1 MKYLTYEQTYERMQ
15 SVIEGVT
22 EELNS
27 LKFLNDYNNELDDRI
42 SELQEEINESLDESQ
57 IDEILEYIENE
68 TIKVDEELERWLEKF
83 RYANGEEKNLGLD
96 AEEITE
102 YLNFI
107 RDRDNKEEA
116 IILLRELIEG
126 PEQEQYRNLKNF
138 VDFLNQ
144 ELQDDYE
151 NAPETLEIKQIKLL
165 CLINDTI
172 IGIGT
177 TDIFHLDGNQKVDE
191 NQHALYLAFKSV
203 SEDIAPEDF
212 EPIYM
217 EVMKNITNPYT
228 KIGMNLEYLSKT
240 EDYMLDNPNYK
251 PNKSL
256 INEALPYLALKVA
269 IDELGITAT
278 MTGASSNVFL
288 EKSNIFGGM
297 YFANYYID
305 ETNLDRNLYNVLLK
319 DTNGINKDYV
329 RLLELL
335 NNGST
340 RKIFDTISDDI
351 FGDFI
356 KGQLEKDI
364 EGKVDEP
371 LFIALIL
378 NSLDIDAENFRDNI
392 DKIQKVASSN
402 ATLTKKDL
410 IDISSLMFY
419 IEETRDISQ
428 ETRNMLREATLN
440 WLNAY
445 IDGTNMEELKS
456 TVYSICEQAK
466 QLEEAQE
473 IKELTDEEIENE
485 MFSFSQDFYEEYVA
499 AYVLH
504 NLKEKVATQLYKYEQ
519 TLPGE
524 TIDRKK
530 YLEALKYAYSSP
542 ERFDSVLPIFDEERQ
557 NWIKSM
563 IKIDSENSRQIDC
576 SYIIPLI
583 FSMDDR
589 NSIKQAVDI
598 LYRIVE
604 EDGNHIYREA
614 SSLIGVLQKGI
625 SKLENKISR
634 VDLSGRKLM
643 LLNTIYTLIDD
654 LEYVP
659 DNQNSYFYTIARSDE
674 DVKEHG
680 KYYAFENLMESM
692 SPEQFEKFYK
702 QNYEELTSPTV
713 QAGFDMLYVYNLEDY
728 AIRDESFLPDVS
740 KLEEKLPVILAKSYM
755 LNEMQAQAY
764 RYGVFTS
771 SFKDN
776 SPETI
781 DITVMIN
788 YLNNCEIQDDFY
800 SVMANRLSNENVS
813 KDTLGLLQG
822 LGTLREEGKNDEF
835 YRKYI
840 PLFCGEFIENRR
852 KGLLPK
858 DPAEV
863 EAPKQA
869 NSTENS
875 FVNSYVAMLLNTSKY
890 NEFDAN
896 STQELKRLEQ
906 KFKEGNISSEDLF
919 DLGSYLMFVEKNLI
933 ENKAIKINSLLS
945 DLGENWM
952 ECYLDGG
959 RVSDSMKN
967 NLTTITNLLNKEN
980 SYEERE

>member
-1 MKYLTYEQTYERMQ
+1 MKYLTYEQTYERMK
-15 SVIEGVT
+15 SVIDGVT

-27 LKFLNDYNNELDDRI
+27 LKFLNDYNNEIDDRI

-165 CLINDTI
+165 CLINDSI
-172 IGIGT
+172 IGIGA
-177 TDIFHLDGNQKVDE
+177 TDIFHLDGNKKVDE

-256 INEALPYLALKVA
+256 VNEALPYLALKVA

-340 RKIFDTISDDI
+340 RKTFDTITDDI

-473 IKELTDEEIENE
+473 LKELTDEEIENE

-692 SPEQFEKFYK
+692 SQKQLEKFYN
-702 QNYEELTSPTV
+702 QDYEGLTSPTV
-713 QAGFDMLYVYNLEDY
+713 KVGFDMLYVYNLEDY

-813 KDTLGLLQG
+813 EDTLGLLQG
-822 LGTLREEGKNDEF
+822 LGTLREGGKNDEF

-896 STQELKRLEQ
+896 RAQELKRLEP
-906 KFKEGNISSEDLF
+906 KFKKGNISSEDLF

>member
-165 CLINDTI
+165 CLINDSI

-392 DKIQKVASSN
+392 DRIQKIVSSN

-445 IDGTNMEELKS
+445 IDGTNIEELKS

-604 EDGNHIYREA
+604 EDGNHIYRET

-800 SVMANRLSNENVS
+800 SVMANRLSNENIS

-858 DPAEV
+858 DLAEV

-967 NLTTITNLLNKEN
+967 NLAKITNLLNKEN

>member
-1 MKYLTYEQTYERMQ
+1 MKYLTYEQTYERMK
-15 SVIEGVT
+15 SVIDGVT

-27 LKFLNDYNNELDDRI
+27 LKFLNDYNNEIDDRI

-57 IDEILEYIENE
+57 IDEILGYIENE
-68 TIKVDEELERWLEKF
+68 SIKVDEELERWLENF

-165 CLINDTI
+165 CLINDSI

-392 DKIQKVASSN
+392 DEIQKVASSN

-473 IKELTDEEIENE
+473 LKELTDEEIENE

-542 ERFDSVLPIFDEERQ
+542 ERFDSVLQIFDEERQ

-692 SPEQFEKFYK
+692 SQKQLEKFYN
-702 QNYEELTSPTV
+702 QDYEGLTSPTV
-713 QAGFDMLYVYNLEDY
+713 KVGFDMLYVYNLEDY
-728 AIRDESFLPDVS
+728 VIRDESFLPDVS

-755 LNEMQAQAY
+755 LSEMQAQAY

-813 KDTLGLLQG
+813 KDMLGLLQG
-822 LGTLREEGKNDEF
+822 LGTLRERGKNDEF

-840 PLFCGEFIENRR
+840 SLFCGEFIEKRR
-852 KGLLPK
+852 KSLLPK

-863 EAPKQA
+863 EAPKQV

-890 NEFDAN
+890 NEFDVN
-896 STQELKRLEQ
+896 SAQELRRLVQ

-967 NLTTITNLLNKEN
+967 NLATITNLLNKEN

>member
-15 SVIEGVT
+15 GVIEGVT

-42 SELQEEINESLDESQ
+42 SELQEEINEALDESQ

-68 TIKVDEELERWLEKF
+68 TIKVDEELEKWLENF
-83 RYANGEEKNLGLD
+83 RYVNGEEKNLGLD

-165 CLINDTI
+165 CLINDSI

-319 DTNGINKDYV
+319 DTNGINKDYA

-604 EDGNHIYREA
+604 EDGNHIYRET

-800 SVMANRLSNENVS
+800 SVMANRLSNENIS

-822 LGTLREEGKNDEF
+822 LGTLREEGKNDDF

-896 STQELKRLEQ
+896 SAQELKRLEQ

>member
-68 TIKVDEELERWLEKF
+68 SIKVDEELERWLENF

-165 CLINDTI
+165 CLINDSI
-172 IGIGT
+172 IGIGA

-692 SPEQFEKFYK
+692 SPEQFEKFYN
-702 QNYEELTSPTV
+702 QDYEELTSPTV

-967 NLTTITNLLNKEN
+967 NLAKITNLLNKEN

>member
-1 MKYLTYEQTYERMQ
+1 MKYLTYEQTYERMK
-15 SVIEGVT
+15 SVIDGVT

-27 LKFLNDYNNELDDRI
+27 LKFLNEYNDELDDRI

-165 CLINDTI
+165 CLINDSI

-659 DNQNSYFYTIARSDE
+659 DNQNSYFYTIARSEE

-692 SPEQFEKFYK
+692 SPEQLEKFYK

-875 FVNSYVAMLLNTSKY
+875 FVNSYIAMLLNTSKY
-890 NEFDAN
+890 NEFDVN
-896 STQELKRLEQ
+896 SAQELRRLEQ

>member
-165 CLINDTI
+165 CLINDSI

-319 DTNGINKDYV
+319 DTNGINKDYA

-335 NNGST
+335 NNVST

-604 EDGNHIYREA
+604 EDGNHIYRET

-800 SVMANRLSNENVS
+800 SVMANRLSNENIS

-822 LGTLREEGKNDEF
+822 LGTLREEGKNDDF

-896 STQELKRLEQ
+896 SAQELKRLEQ

-933 ENKAIKINSLLS
+933 EKKAIKINSLLS

>member
-15 SVIEGVT
+15 GVIEGVT

-27 LKFLNDYNNELDDRI
+27 LKFLNDYNDEIEDRI
-42 SELQEEINESLDESQ
+42 SELQEEINEALDESQ

-68 TIKVDEELERWLEKF
+68 TIKVDEELEKWLENF
-83 RYANGEEKNLGLD
+83 RYVNGEEKNLGLD

-165 CLINDTI
+165 CLINDSI

-319 DTNGINKDYV
+319 DTNGINKDYA

-604 EDGNHIYREA
+604 EDGNHIYRET

-800 SVMANRLSNENVS
+800 SVMANRLSNENIS

-822 LGTLREEGKNDEF
+822 LGTLREEGKNDDF

-896 STQELKRLEQ
+896 SAQELKRLEQ

>member
-138 VDFLNQ
+138 ADFLNQ

-165 CLINDTI
+165 CLINDSI

-319 DTNGINKDYV
+319 DTNGINKDYA

-604 EDGNHIYREA
+604 EDGNHIYRET
-614 SSLIGVLQKGI
+614 SSLIGVLQEGI

-800 SVMANRLSNENVS
+800 SVMANRLSNENIS

-822 LGTLREEGKNDEF
+822 LGTLREEGKNDDF

-896 STQELKRLEQ
+896 SAQELKRLEQ

-933 ENKAIKINSLLS
+933 EKKAIKINSLLS

>member
-27 LKFLNDYNNELDDRI
+27 LKFLNDYNNEIDDRI

-57 IDEILEYIENE
+57 IDEILGYIENE
-68 TIKVDEELERWLEKF
+68 SIKVDEELERWLENF
-83 RYANGEEKNLGLD
+83 RYANGEEKNLGLN

-126 PEQEQYRNLKNF
+126 SEQEQYRNLKKF
-138 VDFLNQ
+138 IDFLNQ

-165 CLINDTI
+165 CLINNSI

-256 INEALPYLALKVA
+256 VNEALPYLALKVA

-278 MTGASSNVFL
+278 MAGASSNVFL

-356 KGQLEKDI
+356 KNQLEKDI

-392 DKIQKVASSN
+392 DRIQKIVSSN

-419 IEETRDISQ
+419 IEETRDISL
-428 ETRNMLREATLN
+428 ETRNMLKEATLD

-473 IKELTDEEIENE
+473 LKELTDEEIENE

-542 ERFDSVLPIFDEERQ
+542 ERFDSVLQIFDEERQ

-692 SPEQFEKFYK
+692 SQKQLEKFYN
-702 QNYEELTSPTV
+702 QDYEGLTSPTV
-713 QAGFDMLYVYNLEDY
+713 KVGFDMLYVYNLEDY

-813 KDTLGLLQG
+813 KDMLGLLQG
-822 LGTLREEGKNDEF
+822 LGTLRERGKNDEF

-840 PLFCGEFIENRR
+840 SLFCGEFIEERR
-852 KGLLPK
+852 KSLLPK

-863 EAPKQA
+863 EAPKQV

-890 NEFDAN
+890 NEFDVN
-896 STQELKRLEQ
+896 SAQELRRLEQ

-967 NLTTITNLLNKEN
+967 NLATITNLLNKEN
-980 SYEERE
+980 SHEERE